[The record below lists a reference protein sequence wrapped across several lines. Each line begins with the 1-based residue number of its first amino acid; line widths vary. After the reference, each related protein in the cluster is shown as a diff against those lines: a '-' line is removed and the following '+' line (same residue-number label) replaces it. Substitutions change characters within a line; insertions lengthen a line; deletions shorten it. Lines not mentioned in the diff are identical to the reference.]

1 MEVDFED
8 QETYECLFKEY
19 WGDLKRRLSLAMP
32 ELDKDGKPVGG
43 NGSMA
48 SQLGSETEEH
58 SENDESDRDQSDES
72 EHDEPEAADAA
83 WRTRKV
89 QKNRMGSEKM
99 DEGMEGEVPEEMDE
113 EEEEEHE
120 AAGARPQ
127 KFESWASEELLEF
140 IEHMKEDP
148 AKPMSRFAVNKLLWA
163 YIKRNKLQDARK
175 SSQIN
180 CDERLK
186 AIFGK
191 ESVGQFEM
199 FKHLQVHFPSR
210 GSGEGRRSKDG
221 VSGEESAMEEDAVG
235 TDAGEDRVGS
245 GGAKERRR
253 GRRSADEKFER
264 PNSSEYAAITPKNIS
279 LIYLRRALLR
289 DLLDDP
295 EFDNKVVD
303 TFVRIRVP
311 GISTKTETT
320 YRLVLVTGERGAGG
334 LGRAGGGLWMVCSAG
349 GVCGAWVVDDGVGAW
364 QEHAK
369 VRRATRQGRR

>member
-1 MEVDFED
+1 MEVDFDD

-19 WGDLKRRLSLAMP
+19 WGDLKRRLALVMP

-43 NGSMA
+43 NENMLNH
-48 SQLGSETEEH
+48 LGLEAEDH
-58 SENDESDRDQSDES
+58 SENDESDRESDES
-72 EHDEPEAADAA
+72 EHDEPESVDAV
-83 WRTRKV
+83 WKKRKV

-99 DEGMEGEVPEEMDE
+99 EEDMEPEDLDE
-113 EEEEEHE
+113 EEEEGEQE
-120 AAGARPQ
+120 LAGARSQ

-148 AKPMSRFAVNKLLWA
+148 AKPLSRFAVNKLLWT
-163 YIKRNKLQDARK
+163 YIKRHKLQDPRH

-191 ESVGQFEM
+191 DSVGQFEM

-210 GSGEGRRSKDG
+210 SSGEGRKSKDAQ
-221 VSGEESAMEEDAVG
+221 SGEDAVVEA
-235 TDAGEDRVGS
+235 DAVGMDGGEDKLET
-245 GGAKERRR
+245 GGGKERRR
-253 GRRSADEKFER
+253 GRRSVDEKFER
-264 PNSSEYAAITPKNIS
+264 PNSSEFAAITPKNIS

-320 YRLVLVTGERGAGG
+320 YRLVLVTGEFGRRALVDVWWRVAIW
-334 LGRAGGGLWMVCSAG
+334 LGR
-349 GVCGAWVVDDGVGAW
+349 GVEAAD
-364 QEHAK
+364 
-369 VRRATRQGRR
+369 